1 MAYTT
6 NPDLPRARIKAVRL
20 VRQGWSK
27 RRVARHVGVDH
38 STIIRWS
45 RKAGGLNKHIRTIP
59 TESSR
64 PHSHPR
70 ALKNEVV
77 KAIIRQQR
85 KHGAYPGVI
94 YRELKSQR
102 IKVSLSSVKRTLHRH
117 GLTNKRSS
125 RKKHPEVAQPR
136 DFVERVI
143 HKLRRVIRMK

>member
-6 NPDLPRARIKAVRL
+6 NPDLPRTRAEAVRL
-20 VRQGWSK
+20 VRHGWSK
-27 RRVARHVGVDH
+27 RRVARHIGVEH
-38 STIIRWS
+38 STIIRWC
-45 RKAGGLNKHIRTIP
+45 RKAEQINGRMRTIP

-64 PHSHPR
+64 PHFHPQE
-70 ALKNEVV
+70 LNSTVI
-77 KAIIRQQR
+77 KAIIKQQS
-85 KHGAYPGVI
+85 KHGAYSGLI

-125 RKKHPEVAQPR
+125 WKKRPEVAQPR